1 MTLKLTTA
9 QYDRA
14 AGVLLA
20 LAAGDA
26 LGAGYEFGPPLDDDV
41 EVRMQGGG
49 SFGWAPGEWTDDT
62 SMAVA
67 IAEVSAEGLDLRSA
81 EAQDRIA
88 ARWLGW
94 SRNAKDVGIQ
104 TGQVLGAVTG
114 GTPGLAERVRKAT
127 ADLHRRTGRT
137 AGNGSLMRTA
147 PVALA
152 RLDDPDALVEAAHAL
167 SAITHADPEA
177 GEACALWCL
186 AIRHAVLE
194 GTFDGLRLAVDAL
207 PADRRAV
214 WTYRLDLA
222 EELPPSAFT
231 RNGWVVEALQ
241 GAWSAIAR
249 TVVPTGG
256 QPGDHLRLAL
266 EAAVRGGHDTDTVAA
281 IAGSLLGARWG
292 ASAVPSAWRR
302 VLHGWPGLRGRDLVR
317 LAVLTARGG
326 RPDGAGW
333 PSAAVVDYS
342 IYESSALARHPQ
354 DEHVWLAGVGAFD
367 DPPPEVDAVVSLCR
381 LGAAQVPVARVAP
394 EDHVEVWLVDSA
406 DPAQNPNL
414 DLVLADAVDAVAAL
428 RAEGRTVLLHC
439 VQAQSRTPTVA
450 ALYGA
455 RVSGQPAAECL
466 VKVQEVLPGA
476 HPNQAFLEVIEGRS
490 AEPARA
496 GRAFGA
502 VAGSRSLVQDREITL
517 TANEADQLLV
527 ILDDVVGSL
536 DRIGSR
542 EAAGED
548 PGHEW
553 VHEYFSTGGATRR
566 LSHAR
571 RILSK
576 AFARV
581 YTDDEQAE
589 IWDQREWPVWAVHLP
604 EIARKPDD
612 R

>member
-9 QYDRA
+9 QSDRA

-26 LGAGYEFGPPLDDDV
+26 LGAGYEFGPPLTDDV
-41 EVRMQGGG
+41 DVRMEGGG

-67 IAEVSAEGLDLRSA
+67 IVEVSAEGLDLRSA
-81 EAQDRIA
+81 EAQDRVA

-94 SRNAKDVGIQ
+94 SRGAKDVGIQ
-104 TGQVLGAVTG
+104 TRQVLGAVAG
-114 GTPGLAERVRKAT
+114 GTPGLADRVHEA
-127 ADLHRRTGRT
+127 AAGLHRRTGRT

-152 RLDDPDALVEAAHAL
+152 HLDDPEALVEVAHAL

-194 GTFDGLRLAVDAL
+194 GTFDGLRLAVADL
-207 PADRRAV
+207 PADRAAV
-214 WTYRLDLA
+214 WSYRLDLA

-241 GAWSAIAR
+241 GAWSAIAHAQ
-249 TVVPTGG
+249 VPDGG
-256 QPGDHLRLAL
+256 EPGDHLRLAL

-302 VLHGWPGLRGRDLVR
+302 ILHGWPGLRGRDLVR
-317 LAVLTARGG
+317 LAVLGARQG

-333 PSAAVVDYS
+333 PSAPVVDYAGFD
-342 IYESSALARHPQ
+342 SSALVRHPQ
-354 DEHVWLAGVGAFD
+354 DEHVWLAGVGALD
-367 DPPPEVDAVVSLCR
+367 DLPSGVDAVVSLCR
-381 LGAAQVPVARVAP
+381 LGASEAP
-394 EDHVEVWLVDSA
+394 AAGVRPQDHVEVWLIDRS
-406 DPAQNPNL
+406 DPAENPNL
-414 DLVLADAVDAVAAL
+414 NLVLADAVDAVAAL

-450 ALYGA
+450 ALHGA
-455 RVSGQPAAECL
+455 RVTGRPAAQCL

-476 HPNQAFLEVIEGRS
+476 HPNQAFLGVIEDRN

-496 GRAFGA
+496 
-502 VAGSRSLVQDREITL
+502 
-517 TANEADQLLV
+517 
-527 ILDDVVGSL
+527 
-536 DRIGSR
+536 
-542 EAAGED
+542 EAAE
-548 PGHEW
+548 
-553 VHEYFSTGGATRR
+553 
-566 LSHAR
+566 
-571 RILSK
+571 
-576 AFARV
+576 
-581 YTDDEQAE
+581 
-589 IWDQREWPVWAVHLP
+589 
-604 EIARKPDD
+604 
-612 R
+612 